1 MDILSNLS
9 LGFSTALTPLNLA
22 YCFAGTLLGTLVGVL
37 PGLGPMVTIAMLLPL
52 TFSLDAAG
60 ALIMLAGI
68 YYGAQYGGST
78 TSILVNIPG
87 ETASVVTCLDGYKM
101 ARQGRAGLAL
111 ATAAI
116 ASFFAGTIA
125 TAILALFAPPLAAMA
140 IQFGPAEYTSL
151 LMLGLMASVV
161 LASGSIVKAI
171 GMVIIGLLMGSVG
184 TDVNSGAARFTL
196 DLENLLDGVEFVAV
210 AIGVFGVAE
219 IIRNL
224 EEEGEQTT
232 ITTKIQGLMPTR
244 ADLKRIFLP
253 SLQGTGLGSLL
264 GILPGGG
271 PALGAFT
278 AYALAKKTSKHPEE
292 FGKGAIEG
300 VAAPEAANNAAAQT
314 SFIPMLTL
322 GIPSNGVM
330 ALMIGA
336 MLIKGIQPGP
346 NVMSAQPA
354 LFWGVIVSMWIGNLF
369 CLVLNLPLVGLW
381 AKLVSVPYHLLFP
394 VIVGICCIGAFSIN
408 NKVFDVEL
416 MVFFSIIGVIFSKLD
431 CEPAP
436 LLLGF
441 VVGPM
446 FEENLRRALVVS
458 RGDPMIFIERPISA
472 TLLAIV
478 LVILLLPLLP
488 AINKKRKDAFAE

>member
-253 SLQGTGLGSLL
+253 SLQGTGLGALL

-369 CLVLNLPLVGLW
+369 CLILNLPLVGLW

-478 LVILLLPLLP
+478 VVILLLPLLP
-488 AINKKRKDAFAE
+488 AINKKRKDAFTE

>member
-253 SLQGTGLGSLL
+253 SLQGTGLGALL

-472 TLLAIV
+472 ALLAIV

>member
-244 ADLKRIFLP
+244 ADLKRIFLL
-253 SLQGTGLGSLL
+253 SLQGTGLGALL

-369 CLVLNLPLVGLW
+369 CLILNLPLVGLW

>member
-244 ADLKRIFLP
+244 ADLKRIFLL
-253 SLQGTGLGSLL
+253 SLQGTGLGALL

-369 CLVLNLPLVGLW
+369 CLILNLPLVGLW

-478 LVILLLPLLP
+478 VVILLLPLLP
-488 AINKKRKDAFAE
+488 AINKKRKDAFTE